1 MSHVDHAYGRS
12 SVSRRE
18 AADLSIVWHWKARE
32 RRSFLI
38 PLLVTRAFA
47 LRTRRQDGDADE
59 GAAKDGD
66 ADEGAAK
73 DGDARAEPEQS
84 PAHPAYMAHQM
95 GPSGGEDA
103 AFDAFFAQYERPLY
117 GYLRRILP
125 SHDAALDV
133 AQEAFFRAWQRFD
146 VIGGYDRP
154 QAWLFRV
161 ATNLAL
167 DVLRRRQP
175 INLSRIF
182 GGHDDATVDDA
193 TNDDTSPALM
203 DPHDMERSLAE
214 RDLVNRVLLRLPE
227 RQRAAVLLWA
237 AHGLTTTEIAEI
249 FATTEVN
256 VRQMLSRGRA
266 RFRELYEQAQKSG

>member
-1 MSHVDHAYGRS
+1 
-12 SVSRRE
+12 
-18 AADLSIVWHWKARE
+18 LSIVLHWNARE
-32 RRSFLI
+32 RRLFWLM
-38 PLLVTRAFA
+38 PLVPRAFA
-47 LRTRRQDGDADE
+47 LRTRMQDGDSQ
-59 GAAKDGD
+59 KSD
-66 ADEGAAK
+66 ASA
-73 DGDARAEPEQS
+73 S
-84 PAHPAYMAHQM
+84 PSQPMAPSSHGTYLT

-117 GYLRRILP
+117 GYLRRMLP

-167 DVLRRRQP
+167 DILRRRQP
-175 INLSRIF
+175 ITLSRIF
-182 GGHDDATVDDA
+182 GGHDDPASDDIPTEDA
-193 TNDDTSPALM
+193 IPALM

-214 RDLVNRVLLRLPE
+214 RDLVNRLLRRLPE
-227 RQRAAVLLWA
+227 RQRAVVLLWA
-237 AHGLTTTEIAEI
+237 AHGLTTMEIADI
-249 FATTEVN
+249 FDTTDVN

-266 RFRELYEQAQKSG
+266 RFREMYDHMRGSG